1 MRIQCFILLF
11 LFCQTLLAQLH
22 YDSHKDKWFTNL
34 SDALKTPYRV
44 YQLDLSN
51 QSLKEIPE
59 EIKDFQNLT
68 DLNLSD
74 NQLSD
79 LDFPFK
85 KLRKLEYL
93 DLTGNQITQ
102 IDFKVFSS
110 NPELKILKVRK
121 NGLENL
127 GPTICHLTYIGLL
140 DLGEN
145 KIKDLDD
152 ISCLTHLKK
161 LWLDNN
167 ELNKL
172 LAIPKSLQH
181 LNLNA
186 NQIEEFTLKDTYNN
200 LISLDLSDN
209 PSQSLK
215 LLMSGSKLKKLILD
229 WLPLNQFTILEPME
243 ELKILSLEHCQIS
256 ESFNVFSAFPNLE
269 ELSLMNNNFSELPE
283 HLRNHKKLKKL
294 WSSENPDLS
303 MSDFDSSNSKF
314 EILMGK

>member
-22 YDSHKDKWFTNL
+22 YDSHKDKWFT
-34 SDALKTPYRV
+34 
-44 YQLDLSN
+44 N

-121 NGLENL
+121 MVWK
-127 GPTICHLTYIGLL
+127 TL
-140 DLGEN
+140 D
-145 KIKDLDD
+145 
-152 ISCLTHLKK
+152 
-161 LWLDNN
+161 
-167 ELNKL
+167 
-172 LAIPKSLQH
+172 Q
-181 LNLNA
+181 
-186 NQIEEFTLKDTYNN
+186 
-200 LISLDLSDN
+200 
-209 PSQSLK
+209 
-215 LLMSGSKLKKLILD
+215 
-229 WLPLNQFTILEPME
+229 QFVI
-243 ELKILSLEHCQIS
+243 
-256 ESFNVFSAFPNLE
+256 
-269 ELSLMNNNFSELPE
+269 
-283 HLRNHKKLKKL
+283 
-294 WSSENPDLS
+294 
-303 MSDFDSSNSKF
+303 
-314 EILMGK
+314 